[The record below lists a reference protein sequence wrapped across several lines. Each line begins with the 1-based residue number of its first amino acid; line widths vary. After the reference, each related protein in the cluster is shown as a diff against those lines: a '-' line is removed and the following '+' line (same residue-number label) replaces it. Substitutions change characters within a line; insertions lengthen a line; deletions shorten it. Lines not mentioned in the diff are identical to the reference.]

1 MKRNQGFTLIELL
14 VVILILTAVG
24 LLLVPTVLDQ
34 VQSFQSESY
43 EDQLNTIELAAQTW
57 GTDHLYTLEFYE
69 GDTVTITL
77 GQLKGEGYLDYQF
90 VNPSTKKNFP
100 DDMEIIVTKKGKN
113 LKYHVNAETGTK
125 TNYSGK
131 DQPRLTLKGDV
142 VLYMQAG
149 STYIEPGII
158 SKNATGNVS
167 ITYQKNGLAVSN
179 LNQLSTGT
187 YTVTYQV
194 RNANTMTA
202 IKRTI
207 IVK

>member
-1 MKRNQGFTLIELL
+1 MKKNQGFTLIELL

-34 VQSFQSESY
+34 VQSFQAESY

-90 VNPSTKKNFP
+90 LNPSTKKNFP
-100 DDMEIIVTKKGKN
+100 DDMEIIVTKKGKY

-125 TNYSGK
+125 TNYSGG

-142 VLYMQAG
+142 VLYMQPGA
-149 STYIEPGII
+149 TYIEPGII
-158 SKNATGNVS
+158 SKNATESVR

-187 YTVTYQV
+187 YTITYQV
-194 RNANTMTA
+194 KNANTMTA
-202 IKRTI
+202 IKRTL